1 MQALI
6 VKLKQEV
13 YVLRQKIIVTNGSSF
28 DKNLT
33 SSDAETLKDK
43 EKERTAAKALPTD
56 TARNIKQGAEVKTG
70 RTSTLH
76 TRTPTA
82 TNSSTV
88 KKDTKTTTTTTMSNP
103 KYKKAANTTRV
114 GSARQD
120 AAKLSIEAKR
130 EQVKAMLRQ
139 SGAAPKRELGVVK
152 EEVATADKSAEPQES
167 LEEKLST
174 PRKDQD
180 RNKSAD
186 KLSDKAG
193 ATEMSPFKTPNKG
206 LDDKGVPEV
215 GQSFLQSSNSDHL
228 EPSMRKSVIENPY
241 NSFISLQSEYF
252 EASTRVCS
260 L

>member
-152 EEVATADKSAEPQES
+152 EEVATADKSAEP
-167 LEEKLST
+167 
-174 PRKDQD
+174 
-180 RNKSAD
+180 
-186 KLSDKAG
+186 
-193 ATEMSPFKTPNKG
+193 
-206 LDDKGVPEV
+206 
-215 GQSFLQSSNSDHL
+215 
-228 EPSMRKSVIENPY
+228 
-241 NSFISLQSEYF
+241 
-252 EASTRVCS
+252 
-260 L
+260 

>member
-1 MQALI
+1 M
-6 VKLKQEV
+6 
-13 YVLRQKIIVTNGSSF
+13 TNGSSF

-114 GSARQD
+114 GSAR
-120 AAKLSIEAKR
+120 
-130 EQVKAMLRQ
+130 
-139 SGAAPKRELGVVK
+139 
-152 EEVATADKSAEPQES
+152 
-167 LEEKLST
+167 
-174 PRKDQD
+174 
-180 RNKSAD
+180 
-186 KLSDKAG
+186 
-193 ATEMSPFKTPNKG
+193 
-206 LDDKGVPEV
+206 
-215 GQSFLQSSNSDHL
+215 
-228 EPSMRKSVIENPY
+228 
-241 NSFISLQSEYF
+241 
-252 EASTRVCS
+252 
-260 L
+260 

>member
-43 EKERTAAKALPTD
+43 EKESTAAKALPTTD

-88 KKDTKTTTTTTMSNP
+88 KKDTKTTTTTMSNP
-103 KYKKAANTTRV
+103 KYKKAANTARV

-174 PRKDQD
+174 PRKDQE

-215 GQSFLQSSNSDHL
+215 GQSFLQSSSSDHL